1 MVLLFFR
8 LGNCKLKSKSL
19 VASTSQNNVLH
30 KMWVEL
36 AMVQNQKMLP
46 NFFPMW
52 VELPMVQ
59 NQKILPN
66 FFLVY
71 GTRTQL
77 KEKKKNYMITPK
89 MKAL

>member
-1 MVLLFFR
+1 
-8 LGNCKLKSKSL
+8 
-19 VASTSQNNVLH
+19 
-30 KMWVEL
+30 MWVEL

-46 NFFPMW
+46 NFSPMW

-77 KEKKKNYMITPK
+77 KEKSKNSMITPK

>member
-1 MVLLFFR
+1 
-8 LGNCKLKSKSL
+8 
-19 VASTSQNNVLH
+19 
-30 KMWVEL
+30 MWVEL

-77 KEKKKNYMITPK
+77 KEKKKKIYDYAQNESSLVELFK
-89 MKAL
+89 